1 MIDTKRIAAEKA
13 VTYVKS
19 GMTIGLG
26 TGSTARYAIESLGL
40 MVKDGL
46 DIKAIATSLQSESLA
61 EDLGIRL
68 TNFSE
73 VEKLDITIDGAD
85 EVDENLQLIKGGGGA
100 LLREKIVAAST
111 RCYIIIA
118 DEKKL
123 VRQLGNLP
131 LPVEIIPFGYQSTLP
146 KIKMLG
152 GDVSLRKDAH
162 EIFVTDNG
170 NYIADCSFGIIANPP
185 ALQKK
190 IKAVTGVVETGL
202 FLNMAN
208 LIIIGCADGTL
219 KIRIA

>member
-1 MIDTKRIAAEKA
+1 MK
-13 VTYVKS
+13 
-19 GMTIGLG
+19 
-26 TGSTARYAIESLGL
+26 
-40 MVKDGL
+40 
-46 DIKAIATSLQSESLA
+46 
-61 EDLGIRL
+61 
-68 TNFSE
+68 
-73 VEKLDITIDGAD
+73 
-85 EVDENLQLIKGGGGA
+85 NLQLIKGGGGA

-170 NYIADCSFGIIANPP
+170 NYIVDCSLA
-185 ALQKK
+185 
-190 IKAVTGVVETGL
+190 
-202 FLNMAN
+202 
-208 LIIIGCADGTL
+208 
-219 KIRIA
+219 

>member
-73 VEKLDITIDGAD
+73 VEQLDITIDGAD